1 MLIKDFK
8 RDFYDNLQ
16 RQRVLVLVA
25 FDVDALCAC
34 KVLQYLFHCDQVV
47 YTVVPVDGLQGLEQA
62 YLENAEGIRH
72 VVLINCGAM
81 VDIVELL
88 QPEEHVR
95 FYICDSHR
103 PVDIHNF
110 YNAIQ
115 VKLLMREDELSAI
128 PSYDE
133 VFRDDDEDS
142 NHSGD
147 ESDDPDS
154 GYKKKRFDDE
164 SILRRQERRRWNEE
178 RVRILFDYSKF
189 TSYGTSVALV
199 MFESAWKLS
208 KDTNSLLWLAIVGVT
223 DQYVHFK
230 TPRDK
235 YMEDVI
241 ALQSHVS
248 RHNQRGSD
256 GESLLSINC
265 SRISFEEELHLNLFR
280 HWTLFDSI
288 CHSMPI
294 ACKLR
299 LWTLKGQK
307 RLHEFLAEMGLP
319 IAQCKQQFSAMDM
332 ALKSEVK
339 SRMQQYMNKYG
350 LENQDIVL
358 PSFTMQFGY
367 RNLLCATDYV
377 LACAATLESM
387 DSSKLQTDNFL
398 LASDILQRSN
408 PEKTDAALEAAKV
421 QQRSLMSQVQSSL
434 DMHQII
440 SAGPFLYVFVQEGTA
455 DSRFFSQPLSLI
467 RLARFTLQAHCSVTR
482 NKKAQSLPL
491 VLGAPLS
498 LEEGTCLVI
507 GIPPLDTDDERKN
520 FFGKAFEQA
529 AESTNM
535 TVKCN
540 GFDSFIIEMRV
551 EDRSKFFD
559 ALISILQ

>member
-1 MLIKDFK
+1 IK
-8 RDFYDNLQ
+8 
-16 RQRVLVLVA
+16 
-25 FDVDALCAC
+25 
-34 KVLQYLFHCDQVV
+34 
-47 YTVVPVDGLQGLEQA
+47 
-62 YLENAEGIRH
+62 H
-72 VVLINCGAM
+72 VVLINCGAT

-88 QPEEHVR
+88 QPEEVVR

-110 YNAIQ
+110 YNAVQ
-115 VKLLMREDELSAI
+115 VKLLMREDELSTI
-128 PSYDE
+128 PTYDE

-142 NHSGD
+142 DNSGN
-147 ESDDPDS
+147 ESDDPET

-178 RVRILFDYSKF
+178 RVKILFDYTKF

-208 KDTNSLLWLAIVGVT
+208 KDTNNLLWLAIVGVT
-223 DQYVHFK
+223 DQFVHFK

-241 ALQSHVS
+241 TLQSHVS

-265 SRISFEEELHLNLFR
+265 LRISFEEELHLNLYR
-280 HWTLFDSI
+280 HWTLFESI
-288 CHSMPI
+288 CHSMQI

-319 IAQCKQQFSAMDM
+319 IVQCKQQFSAMDM
-332 ALKSEVK
+332 SLRSEVK
-339 SRMQQYMNKYG
+339 GRMQDYMNKYG

-358 PSFTMQFGY
+358 PSFSMQFGY
-367 RNLLCATDYV
+367 RNILCATDYV

-387 DSSKLQTDNFL
+387 LQL
-398 LASDILQRSN
+398 
-408 PEKTDAALEAAKV
+408 
-421 QQRSLMSQVQSSL
+421 RSLVAQVQSSL

-455 DSRFFSQPLSLI
+455 DSRFFSRPLSLI

-482 NKKAQSLPL
+482 NKKAYSLPL

-498 LEEGTCLVI
+498 LEEGTCSII

-535 TVKCN
+535 TAKCN
-540 GFDSFIIEMRV
+540 GFDSFIIEMRI

-559 ALISILQ
+559 ALISMLQ